1 MLDNKPDATDEV
13 SQRTQRRTYNR
24 RLLIALI
31 IFCIFFAMIYT
42 ARLGRYADLQTD
54 QALWEQRIERSQ
66 EKQAQLLE
74 WRNYVDSEAFV
85 AEKAREELGWSQD
98 GDELILVVD
107 PASEVEAGGEVE
119 VGAAVDAVAPVDA
132 AQEDAADVAPAVDG
146 AEQPAVD
153 GLDAVDAV
161 DVPLLVDDLQTPIWQ
176 QWVGLFVQE

>member
-1 MLDNKPDATDEV
+1 MLDNKPDTTDEV

-42 ARLGRYADLQTD
+42 ARLGRYADLQAE
-54 QALWEQRIERSQ
+54 QALWDQRIERSQ

-98 GDELILVVD
+98 GDELIIVVESATVEPVVD
-107 PASEVEAGGEVE
+107 T
-119 VGAAVDAVAPVDA
+119 
-132 AQEDAADVAPAVDG
+132 QEDVVPNIEALEQPD
-146 AEQPAVD
+146 EQPAVD
-153 GLDAVDAV
+153 VQDAVDVEAV
-161 DVPLLVDDLQTPIWQ
+161 DVPLVVDDLQAPIWQ